1 MVLSLQRRVSQ
12 LPKLFIGQMK
22 TIIKWSGIMLFA
34 AFAYA
39 ATLPEPVKV
48 YLIVSSRSGDYT
60 IEKIFLIKQN
70 AEKYRDMYKDHHN
83 YVIEERN

>member
-1 MVLSLQRRVSQ
+1 MNLFN
-12 LPKLFIGQMK
+12 KL
-22 TIIKWSGIMLFA
+22 IKWCGIILFT

-48 YLIVSSRSGDYT
+48 YLIISSRTGDYT

-70 AEKYRDMYKDHHN
+70 AEKYRDMYKEHHN
-83 YVIEERN
+83 YSIEERSLTE